1 MEKADRKT
9 MLVHFDTWLTL
20 TATMSDEQVGKLLR
34 AAITY
39 ARGDSESEAFFGG
52 DKVLTLALSMLKMS
66 DDMDWKQY
74 RMKCEKLKANIQ
86 KRWRKSN
93 IQTNTNEYNSIQMG
107 TYTNTN
113 TNTYTNTNT
122 NTNTNTDVVTTN
134 SNELAIPTTI
144 QKEDNA
150 QGRELLLSRLRER
163 MYREQ
168 IKLNNIAASLHA
180 TVEDVLR
187 TGDAVID
194 EWGLTDEPAKGI
206 NMKHLLSQIRIKW
219 EAWQRLERQRTA
231 EDREREWMNDMAAGA
246 IDNLERINNTKTTTK

>member
-20 TATMSDEQVGKLLR
+20 TTTMSDAQIGILLR
-34 AAITY
+34 AAIAY
-39 ARGDSESEAFFGG
+39 ARGESEACFGG
-52 DKVLTLALSMLKMS
+52 DKVLALAFSMLKMS

-74 RMKCEKLKANIQ
+74 RLKCEKLKANIQ

-93 IQTNTNEYNSIQMG
+93 IQTNTNEYNSIQKG
-107 TYTNTN
+107 TY
-113 TNTYTNTNT
+113 T

-134 SNELAIPTTI
+134 SNELAITTTI
-144 QKEDNA
+144 QKDNA

-194 EWGLTDEPAKGI
+194 EWELTDEPAKGI

-219 EAWQRLERQRTA
+219 EVQQRAERQRTA
-231 EDREREWMNDMAAGA
+231 EDRERDWINDMAAGA
-246 IDNLERINNTKTTTK
+246 IDNLERINNGKTIKK

>member
-34 AAITY
+34 AAIAY

-52 DKVLTLALSMLKMS
+52 DKVLALAFSILKMS

-74 RMKCEKLKANIQ
+74 RLKCEKLKSNIQ
-86 KRWRKSN
+86 KRWRKQ
-93 IQTNTNEYNSIQMG
+93 IQTNTNEYNSIQKG
-107 TYTNTN
+107 TY
-113 TNTYTNTNT
+113 TNT

-134 SNELAIPTTI
+134 SNELAIPTTN
-144 QKEDNA
+144 QKDNA

-194 EWGLTDEPAKGI
+194 EWGLTDEPSKGI

-231 EDREREWMNDMAAGA
+231 DDRERDWMNDMAAGA
-246 IDNLERINNTKTTTK
+246 IDNLERINNSKTINK

>member
-20 TATMSDEQVGKLLR
+20 TATMSDEQVGILLR
-34 AAITY
+34 AAIAY
-39 ARGDSESEAFFGG
+39 ARGEGEACFGG
-52 DKVLTLALSMLKMS
+52 DRVLALAFSMLKMS

-74 RMKCEKLKANIQ
+74 RLKCEKLKANIQ

-93 IQTNTNEYNSIQMG
+93 IQTNTNEYNSIQKG
-107 TYTNTN
+107 TY
-113 TNTYTNTNT
+113 TNT

-134 SNELAIPTTI
+134 SNELAITTTN
-144 QKEDNA
+144 QKDNA
-150 QGRELLLSRLRER
+150 QGRELLLSRLRDR

-168 IKLNNIAASLHA
+168 IKLHNIAASLHA

-194 EWGLTDEPAKGI
+194 EWELTDEPAKGI

-219 EAWQRLERQRTA
+219 EVQQRAERQRTA
-231 EDREREWMNDMAAGA
+231 EDRERDWINDMAAGA
-246 IDNLERINNTKTTTK
+246 IDNIERINNGKTIKK

>member
-20 TATMSDEQVGKLLR
+20 TATMSDAQVGQLLR
-34 AAITY
+34 AAIAY

-52 DKVLTLALSMLKMS
+52 DKVLALAFSMLKMS

-74 RMKCEKLKANIQ
+74 RLKCEKLKANIQ

-93 IQTNTNEYNSIQMG
+93 IQTNTNEYNSIQKG
-107 TYTNTN
+107 
-113 TNTYTNTNT
+113 TYTNTNT
-122 NTNTNTDVVTTN
+122 NTNTNTVVVTTN
-134 SNELAIPTTI
+134 SNELAITTTN
-144 QKEDNA
+144 QKDNA

-168 IKLNNIAASLHA
+168 IKLNNIAALLHA

-187 TGDAVID
+187 TGDAVIE

-231 EDREREWMNDMAAGA
+231 DDRERDWMNDMAAGA
-246 IDNLERINNTKTTTK
+246 IDNLERINNGKTMKK

>member
-9 MLVHFDTWLTL
+9 MLVYFDAWQTL

-34 AAITY
+34 ATIAY
-39 ARGDSESEAFFGG
+39 ARGESDCDACFGG
-52 DKVLTLALSMLKMS
+52 DNVLVLAFSMLKMY
-66 DDMDWKQY
+66 DDKDWTNY
-74 RMKCEKLKANIQ
+74 ANKCEKNKANIQ
-86 KRWRKSN
+86 KRWRKQ
-93 IQTNTNEYNSIQMG
+93 IQTNTNEYDYKNRINS
-107 TYTNTN
+107 YNN
-113 TNTYTNTNT
+113 NNND
-122 NTNTNTDVVTTN
+122 NNNNNNNDVVKTN
-134 SNELAIPTTI
+134 SNELAITTTN
-144 QKEDNA
+144 QKDNA
-150 QGRELLLSRLRER
+150 QGRELLLSRLHER

-231 EDREREWMNDMAAGA
+231 DDRERDWMNDMAAGA
-246 IDNLERINNTKTTTK
+246 IDNLERINNGKTIKK

>member
-34 AAITY
+34 AAIAY
-39 ARGDSESEAFFGG
+39 ARGDSESDAFFGG
-52 DKVLTLALSMLKMS
+52 DKVLALAFSMLKMS

-74 RMKCEKLKANIQ
+74 RLKCEKLKSNIQ
-86 KRWRKSN
+86 KRWRKQ
-93 IQTNTNEYNSIQMG
+93 IQTNTNEYNSIQKG
-107 TYTNTN
+107 TY
-113 TNTYTNTNT
+113 TNT

-134 SNELAIPTTI
+134 SNELAIPTTN
-144 QKEDNA
+144 QKDNA

-194 EWGLTDEPAKGI
+194 EWGLTDEPSKGI

-231 EDREREWMNDMAAGA
+231 DDRERDWMNDMAAGA
-246 IDNLERINNTKTTTK
+246 IDNLERINNSKTINK

>member
-34 AAITY
+34 AAIAY
-39 ARGDSESEAFFGG
+39 ARGESEGEPCFGG
-52 DKVLTLALSMLKMS
+52 DKVLALAFSMLKMS

-74 RMKCEKLKANIQ
+74 RLKCEKLKANIQ
-86 KRWRKSN
+86 KRWGKSN
-93 IQTNTNEYNSIQMG
+93 IQKNTKEYKSIQMG
-107 TYTNTN
+107 TY
-113 TNTYTNTNT
+113 TNT

-134 SNELAIPTTI
+134 SNELAITTTN
-144 QKEDNA
+144 QKDNNA
-150 QGRELLLSRLRER
+150 QGRELLLSRLRDR

-168 IKLNNIAASLHA
+168 IKLHNISASLHA

-194 EWGLTDEPAKGI
+194 EWELTDEPAKGI

-219 EAWQRLERQRTA
+219 EAQQRAERQRTA
-231 EDREREWMNDMAAGA
+231 DDRERDWINDMAAGA
-246 IDNLERINNTKTTTK
+246 IDNLERINNGKTTKK

>member
-34 AAITY
+34 AAIAY
-39 ARGDSESEAFFGG
+39 ARGDSESDAFFGG
-52 DKVLTLALSMLKMS
+52 DKVLALAFSMLKMS

-74 RMKCEKLKANIQ
+74 RLKCEKLKSNIQ
-86 KRWRKSN
+86 KRWRKQ
-93 IQTNTNEYNSIQMG
+93 IQTNTNEYNSIQKG
-107 TYTNTN
+107 
-113 TNTYTNTNT
+113 TYTNTNT

-134 SNELAIPTTI
+134 SNELAIPTTN
-144 QKEDNA
+144 QKDNA

-187 TGDAVID
+187 IGDAVID
-194 EWGLTDEPAKGI
+194 EWGLTDEPGI

-231 EDREREWMNDMAAGA
+231 DDRERDWMNDMAAGA
-246 IDNLERINNTKTTTK
+246 IDNLERINNSKTTTK

>member
-20 TATMSDEQVGKLLR
+20 TATMSDAQVGQLLR
-34 AAITY
+34 AAIAY

-52 DKVLTLALSMLKMS
+52 DKVLALAFSMLKMS

-74 RMKCEKLKANIQ
+74 RMKCEKLKSNIQ
-86 KRWRKSN
+86 KRWRKQ
-93 IQTNTNEYNSIQMG
+93 IQMNTNEYNSIQMG

-113 TNTYTNTNT
+113 TNT
-122 NTNTNTDVVTTN
+122 NTNTDTDVVITN
-134 SNELAIPTTI
+134 SNELAIPTTN
-144 QKEDNA
+144 QKDNA

-219 EAWQRLERQRTA
+219 EAWQRLERKRTA
-231 EDREREWMNDMAAGA
+231 DDREREWMNDMAAGA
-246 IDNLERINNTKTTTK
+246 IDNLERINNGKTIKK

>member
-1 MEKADRKT
+1 MEKVDRKT

-34 AAITY
+34 ASIAY
-39 ARGDSESEAFFGG
+39 ARGESESETCFGG
-52 DKVLTLALSMLKMS
+52 DKVLALAFSMLKMS

-74 RMKCEKLKANIQ
+74 RLKCEKLKANIQ

-93 IQTNTNEYNSIQMG
+93 IQKNTNEYNSIQMG

-113 TNTYTNTNT
+113 TNTNTNT
-122 NTNTNTDVVTTN
+122 DTNTDVVTTN
-134 SNELAIPTTI
+134 SNELAITTTN
-144 QKEDNA
+144 QKDNA
-150 QGRELLLSRLRER
+150 QGRELLLSRLRDR

-168 IKLNNIAASLHA
+168 IKLHNIAASLHA

-194 EWGLTDEPAKGI
+194 EWELTDEPAKGI

-219 EAWQRLERQRTA
+219 EAQQRAERQRTA
-231 EDREREWMNDMAAGA
+231 DDRERDWINDMAAGA
-246 IDNLERINNTKTTTK
+246 IDNLERINNGKTIKK

>member
-20 TATMSDEQVGKLLR
+20 TATMSDEHVGKLLR
-34 AAITY
+34 AVIAY
-39 ARGDSESEAFFGG
+39 ARGDSESEAFFSG
-52 DKVLTLALSMLKMS
+52 DKVLALAFSMLKMS

-74 RMKCEKLKANIQ
+74 RLKCEKLKSNIQ

-93 IQTNTNEYNSIQMG
+93 IQTNTNEYNSIQKG
-107 TYTNTN
+107 TY
-113 TNTYTNTNT
+113 TYTNTNT
-122 NTNTNTDVVTTN
+122 NTNTDTNTDVVTTN

-144 QKEDNA
+144 QKDNA
-150 QGRELLLSRLRER
+150 QGRELLLSQLRER
-163 MYREQ
+163 MYLEQ

-219 EAWQRLERQRTA
+219 EAWKRLERQRTA
-231 EDREREWMNDMAAGA
+231 DDRERDWMNDMAAGA
-246 IDNLERINNTKTTTK
+246 IDNLERINNSKTTTK

>member
-9 MLVHFDTWLTL
+9 MLVYIDTWLTL
-20 TATMSDEQVGKLLR
+20 TATMSDEQVGILLR
-34 AAITY
+34 AAIAY
-39 ARGDSESEAFFGG
+39 ARGESEACFGG
-52 DKVLTLALSMLKMS
+52 DKVLALAFSMLTMY
-66 DDMDWKQY
+66 DDRDWKQY
-74 RMKCEKLKANIQ
+74 RLKCEKLKANIQ

-93 IQTNTNEYNSIQMG
+93 IQKNTKEYNCIQNIQ
-107 TYTNTN
+107 TDSNN
-113 TNTYTNTNT
+113 NS
-122 NTNTNTDVVTTN
+122 DVVTTN
-134 SNELAIPTTI
+134 SNELAITTTN
-144 QKEDNA
+144 QKDNA

-163 MYREQ
+163 MYKEQ

-231 EDREREWMNDMAAGA
+231 DDRERDWMNDMAAGA
-246 IDNLERINNTKTTTK
+246 IDNLERINNGKTITK

>member
-20 TATMSDEQVGKLLR
+20 TATMSDEQVGILLR
-34 AAITY
+34 AAIAY
-39 ARGDSESEAFFGG
+39 ARGESEACFGG
-52 DKVLTLALSMLKMS
+52 DKVLALAFSILKMS

-74 RMKCEKLKANIQ
+74 RLKCEKLKANIQ

-93 IQTNTNEYNSIQMG
+93 IQTNTNEYNSIQKD
-107 TYTNTN
+107 TY
-113 TNTYTNTNT
+113 TNT

-134 SNELAIPTTI
+134 SNELAITTTI
-144 QKEDNA
+144 QKDNA

-219 EAWQRLERQRTA
+219 EAWKRLERQRTA
-231 EDREREWMNDMAAGA
+231 DDRERDWMNDMAAGA
-246 IDNLERINNTKTTTK
+246 IDNLERINKTKKK

>member
-20 TATMSDEQVGKLLR
+20 TATMSDAQVGQLLR
-34 AAITY
+34 AAIAY
-39 ARGDSESEAFFGG
+39 ARGESEACFGG
-52 DKVLTLALSMLKMS
+52 DKVLALAFSMLKMS

-74 RMKCEKLKANIQ
+74 RLKCEKLKANIQ

-93 IQTNTNEYNSIQMG
+93 IQKNTNEYNSIQMG
-107 TYTNTN
+107 TY
-113 TNTYTNTNT
+113 TNT

-134 SNELAIPTTI
+134 SNELAITTTN

-168 IKLNNIAASLHA
+168 IKLHNIAASLHA

-194 EWGLTDEPAKGI
+194 EWELTDEPAKGI

-219 EAWQRLERQRTA
+219 EAQQRAERQRTA
-231 EDREREWMNDMAAGA
+231 EDRERDWINDMAAGA
-246 IDNLERINNTKTTTK
+246 IDNLERINNGKTTKK

>member
-20 TATMSDEQVGKLLR
+20 TSTMSDEQVGKLLR
-34 AAITY
+34 AAIAY
-39 ARGDSESEAFFGG
+39 ARGDSESDAFFGG
-52 DKVLTLALSMLKMS
+52 DKVLALAFSMLQMS

-74 RMKCEKLKANIQ
+74 RLKCEKLKSNIQ
-86 KRWRKSN
+86 KRWRKQ
-93 IQTNTNEYNSIQMG
+93 IQTNTNEYNSIQKG
-107 TYTNTN
+107 TY
-113 TNTYTNTNT
+113 TNT
-122 NTNTNTDVVTTN
+122 NTNTNTDVVITN
-134 SNELAIPTTI
+134 SNELAIPTTN
-144 QKEDNA
+144 QKDNA
-150 QGRELLLSRLRER
+150 QGRELLLRRLRER

-231 EDREREWMNDMAAGA
+231 DDRERDWMNDMAAGA
-246 IDNLERINNTKTTTK
+246 IDNLERINNSKTINK

>member
-20 TATMSDEQVGKLLR
+20 TATMSDAQVGQLLR
-34 AAITY
+34 AAIAY
-39 ARGDSESEAFFGG
+39 ARGESEACFGG
-52 DKVLTLALSMLKMS
+52 DKVLALAFSMLKMS

-74 RMKCEKLKANIQ
+74 RLKCEKLKANIQ
-86 KRWRKSN
+86 KRWRKPN
-93 IQTNTNEYNSIQMG
+93 IQTNTNEYNSIQKG
-107 TYTNTN
+107 TY
-113 TNTYTNTNT
+113 TNT

-134 SNELAIPTTI
+134 SNELAITTTTTN
-144 QKEDNA
+144 QKDNA

-219 EAWQRLERQRTA
+219 EAWSRLERQRTA
-231 EDREREWMNDMAAGA
+231 DDRERDWMNDMAAGA
-246 IDNLERINNTKTTTK
+246 IDNLERINNGISIKK

>member
-1 MEKADRKT
+1 MEKSDRKT
-9 MLVHFDTWLTL
+9 MLVYFEAWRTL
-20 TATMSDEQVGKLLR
+20 TATMSDAQVGQLLR
-34 AAITY
+34 AAIAY
-39 ARGDSESEAFFGG
+39 ARGESGSETCFGG
-52 DKVLTLALSMLKMS
+52 DEVLSLAFSMLKMY
-66 DDMDWKQY
+66 DDKDWASY
-74 RMKCEKLKANIQ
+74 SNKCEKNKANVQ
-86 KRWRKSN
+86 KRWRKV
-93 IQTNTNEYNSIQMG
+93 IRTNTNEYDCKNRTNS
-107 TYTNTN
+107 YSNN
-113 TNTYTNTNT
+113 NNN
-122 NTNTNTDVVTTN
+122 NDSNNNNNNDVVTTN
-134 SNELAIPTTI
+134 SNELAITTTN
-144 QKEDNA
+144 QKDNA

-231 EDREREWMNDMAAGA
+231 DDRERDWMNDMAAGA
-246 IDNLERINNTKTTTK
+246 IDNLERINNGKTIKK

>member
-1 MEKADRKT
+1 MEKANRRT

-34 AAITY
+34 AAIAY
-39 ARGDSESEAFFGG
+39 ARCDSESDAFFGG
-52 DKVLTLALSMLKMS
+52 DKVLALAFSILKMS

-74 RMKCEKLKANIQ
+74 RLKCEKLKANIQ

-93 IQTNTNEYNSIQMG
+93 IQKNTNEYNSIQMG

-113 TNTYTNTNT
+113 TNTNTDT
-122 NTNTNTDVVTTN
+122 DTNTDVVITN
-134 SNELAIPTTI
+134 SNELAIPTTN
-144 QKEDNA
+144 QKDNA
-150 QGRELLLSRLRER
+150 QWRELLLSRLRER

-194 EWGLTDEPAKGI
+194 EWGLTEEPAKGI

-219 EAWQRLERQRTA
+219 EAWQRSERQRTA
-231 EDREREWMNDMAAGA
+231 DDRERDWMNDMAAGA
-246 IDNLERINNTKTTTK
+246 IDNLERINNSKTTTK

>member
-20 TATMSDEQVGKLLR
+20 TATMSDEQVGILLR
-34 AAITY
+34 ANIAY
-39 ARGDSESEAFFGG
+39 ARGESEACFGG
-52 DKVLTLALSMLKMS
+52 DKVLALAFSMLKMS

-74 RMKCEKLKANIQ
+74 RLKCEKLKANIQ

-93 IQTNTNEYNSIQMG
+93 IQTNTNEYNSIQKG
-107 TYTNTN
+107 TY
-113 TNTYTNTNT
+113 T

-134 SNELAIPTTI
+134 SNELAITTTN
-144 QKEDNA
+144 QKDNA
-150 QGRELLLSRLRER
+150 QGRELLLSLLRER

-231 EDREREWMNDMAAGA
+231 DDREREWMNDMAAGA
-246 IDNLERINNTKTTTK
+246 IDNLERINKTKKK

>member
-34 AAITY
+34 AAIAY
-39 ARGDSESEAFFGG
+39 ARGNSESDAFFGG
-52 DKVLTLALSMLKMS
+52 DKVLALAFSMLQMS

-74 RMKCEKLKANIQ
+74 RLKCEKLKSNIQ
-86 KRWRKSN
+86 KRWRKQ
-93 IQTNTNEYNSIQMG
+93 IQTNTNEYNSIQKG

-113 TNTYTNTNT
+113 TNI

-134 SNELAIPTTI
+134 SNELAIPTTN
-144 QKEDNA
+144 QKDND

-231 EDREREWMNDMAAGA
+231 DDRERDWMNDMAAGA
-246 IDNLERINNTKTTTK
+246 IDNLERINNSKTINK

>member
-20 TATMSDEQVGKLLR
+20 TSTMSDEQVGKLLR
-34 AAITY
+34 AAIAY
-39 ARGDSESEAFFGG
+39 ARGDSEGDAFFGG
-52 DKVLTLALSMLKMS
+52 DKVLALAFSMLQMS

-74 RMKCEKLKANIQ
+74 RLKCEKLKSNIQ
-86 KRWRKSN
+86 KRWRKQ
-93 IQTNTNEYNSIQMG
+93 IQTNTNEYNSIQKG
-107 TYTNTN
+107 
-113 TNTYTNTNT
+113 TYTNTNT

-134 SNELAIPTTI
+134 SNELAIPTTN
-144 QKEDNA
+144 QKDNA

-231 EDREREWMNDMAAGA
+231 DDRERDWMNDMAAGA
-246 IDNLERINNTKTTTK
+246 IDNLERINNSKTITK

>member
-34 AAITY
+34 ASIAY
-39 ARGDSESEAFFGG
+39 ARGESESETCFGG
-52 DKVLTLALSMLKMS
+52 NEVLALAFSMLKMS

-74 RMKCEKLKANIQ
+74 RLKCEKLKANIQ

-93 IQTNTNEYNSIQMG
+93 IQKNTNEYNSIQMG

-113 TNTYTNTNT
+113 TNT
-122 NTNTNTDVVTTN
+122 DVVTTN
-134 SNELAIPTTI
+134 SNELAITTTN
-144 QKEDNA
+144 QKDNA
-150 QGRELLLSRLRER
+150 QGRELLLSRLRDR

-168 IKLNNIAASLHA
+168 IKLHNISASLHA

-219 EAWQRLERQRTA
+219 EVQQRAERQRTA
-231 EDREREWMNDMAAGA
+231 DDREREWINDMAAGA
-246 IDNLERINNTKTTTK
+246 IDNLERINNGKTIKK

>member
-20 TATMSDEQVGKLLR
+20 TETMSDEQVGQLLR
-34 AAITY
+34 AAISY

-52 DKVLTLALSMLKMS
+52 DKVLALAFSMLKMS

-74 RMKCEKLKANIQ
+74 RLKCEKLKSNIQ
-86 KRWRKSN
+86 KRWRKQ
-93 IQTNTNEYNSIQMG
+93 IQKNTNEYNSIQMG

-113 TNTYTNTNT
+113 TNT
-122 NTNTNTDVVTTN
+122 NTDVVITN
-134 SNELAIPTTI
+134 SNELAIPTTN
-144 QKEDNA
+144 QKDNA

-231 EDREREWMNDMAAGA
+231 DDRERDWMNDMAAGA
-246 IDNLERINNTKTTTK
+246 IDNLERINNSKTTTK

>member
-20 TATMSDEQVGKLLR
+20 TATMSDAQVGQLLR
-34 AAITY
+34 AAIAY
-39 ARGDSESEAFFGG
+39 ARGESEACFGG
-52 DKVLTLALSMLKMS
+52 DKVLALAFSMLKMS

-74 RMKCEKLKANIQ
+74 RLKCEKLKANIQ

-113 TNTYTNTNT
+113 TNT
-122 NTNTNTDVVTTN
+122 DVATTN
-134 SNELAIPTTI
+134 SNELAIATTI

-231 EDREREWMNDMAAGA
+231 DDREREWMNDMAAGA
-246 IDNLERINNTKTTTK
+246 IDNLERINNGKTITK

>member
-20 TATMSDEQVGKLLR
+20 TATMSDEHVGKLLR
-34 AAITY
+34 AAIAY
-39 ARGDSESEAFFGG
+39 ARGDSESDAFFGG
-52 DKVLTLALSMLKMS
+52 DKVLALAFSMLQMS

-74 RMKCEKLKANIQ
+74 RLKCEKLKSNIQ
-86 KRWRKSN
+86 KRWRKQ
-93 IQTNTNEYNSIQMG
+93 IQTNTNEYNSIQKG
-107 TYTNTN
+107 TY
-113 TNTYTNTNT
+113 TNT

-134 SNELAIPTTI
+134 SNELAIPTTN
-144 QKEDNA
+144 QKDNA

-194 EWGLTDEPAKGI
+194 EWGLTDEPSKGI

-231 EDREREWMNDMAAGA
+231 DDRERDWMNDMAAGA
-246 IDNLERINNTKTTTK
+246 IDNLERINNSKTTTK

>member
-1 MEKADRKT
+1 MEKSDRKT

-34 AAITY
+34 AAIAY
-39 ARGDSESEAFFGG
+39 ARGNSESDAFFGG
-52 DKVLTLALSMLKMS
+52 DKVLALAFSMLQMS

-74 RMKCEKLKANIQ
+74 RLKCEKLKSNIQ
-86 KRWRKSN
+86 KRWRKQ
-93 IQTNTNEYNSIQMG
+93 IQTNTNEYNSIQKG
-107 TYTNTN
+107 TY
-113 TNTYTNTNT
+113 TNT

-134 SNELAIPTTI
+134 SNELAIPTTN
-144 QKEDNA
+144 QKDNA

-168 IKLNNIAASLHA
+168 IKLNNIAASIHA

-231 EDREREWMNDMAAGA
+231 DDRERDWMNDMAAGA
-246 IDNLERINNTKTTTK
+246 IDNLERINNSKTINK

>member
-9 MLVHFDTWLTL
+9 MLVYFDAWQTL
-20 TATMSDEQVGKLLR
+20 TAMMSDAQVGKLLR
-34 AAITY
+34 ATIAY
-39 ARGDSESEAFFGG
+39 ARGESEPCFGG
-52 DKVLTLALSMLKMS
+52 DDVLALAFSMLKMY
-66 DDMDWKQY
+66 DDKDWTNY
-74 RMKCEKLKANIQ
+74 ANKCEKNKANVQ
-86 KRWRKSN
+86 KRWRKQ
-93 IQTNTNEYNSIQMG
+93 IQTNTNEYDCKNRINS
-107 TYTNTN
+107 YSNN
-113 TNTYTNTNT
+113 NSNN
-122 NTNTNTDVVTTN
+122 NNNNNSDVVTTN
-134 SNELAIPTTI
+134 SNELAITTTN
-144 QKEDNA
+144 QKDNA

-194 EWGLTDEPAKGI
+194 EWGLTDEPEKGI

-231 EDREREWMNDMAAGA
+231 DDRERDWMNDMAAGA
-246 IDNLERINNTKTTTK
+246 IDNLERINKTKKK

>member
-20 TATMSDEQVGKLLR
+20 TATMSDAQVGKLLR
-34 AAITY
+34 AAIAY

-52 DKVLTLALSMLKMS
+52 DKVLALAFSMLKMS

-74 RMKCEKLKANIQ
+74 RLKCEKLKANIQ

-113 TNTYTNTNT
+113 TNTNTN
-122 NTNTNTDVVTTN
+122 VATTN
-134 SNELAIPTTI
+134 SNELAIATTI

-150 QGRELLLSRLRER
+150 QGRELLLSRLRDR

-168 IKLNNIAASLHA
+168 IKLHNISASLHA

-219 EAWQRLERQRTA
+219 EAWQRAERQRTA
-231 EDREREWMNDMAAGA
+231 DDRERDWINDMAAGA
-246 IDNLERINNTKTTTK
+246 IDNLERINNGKTTKK

>member
-9 MLVHFDTWLTL
+9 MLVYIDTWLTL
-20 TATMSDEQVGKLLR
+20 TATMSDEQVGILLR
-34 AAITY
+34 AAIAY
-39 ARGDSESEAFFGG
+39 ARGESEACFGG
-52 DKVLTLALSMLKMS
+52 DKVLALAFSMLTMY
-66 DDMDWKQY
+66 DDRDWKQY
-74 RMKCEKLKANIQ
+74 RLKCEKLKANIQ

-93 IQTNTNEYNSIQMG
+93 IQTNTNEYNCIQNIQ
-107 TYTNTN
+107 TDSNN
-113 TNTYTNTNT
+113 NSNN
-122 NTNTNTDVVTTN
+122 NSNTDVVTTN
-134 SNELAIPTTI
+134 SNELAITTTN
-144 QKEDNA
+144 QKDNA

-231 EDREREWMNDMAAGA
+231 DDRERDWMNDMAAGA
-246 IDNLERINNTKTTTK
+246 IDNLERINNGKTITK

>member
-9 MLVHFDTWLTL
+9 MIVHFDTWLTL
-20 TATMSDEQVGKLLR
+20 TETMSDAQVGQLLR
-34 AAITY
+34 AAIAY
-39 ARGDSESEAFFGG
+39 ARGDSESEEFFGG
-52 DKVLTLALSMLKMS
+52 DKVLALAFSMLKMS

-74 RMKCEKLKANIQ
+74 RLKCEKLKANIQ
-86 KRWRKSN
+86 KRWRKQ

-107 TYTNTN
+107 TY
-113 TNTYTNTNT
+113 TNT

-134 SNELAIPTTI
+134 SNELAIPTTN
-144 QKEDNA
+144 KKDNA
-150 QGRELLLSRLRER
+150 QGRELLLSLLRER
-163 MYREQ
+163 MYKEQ

-231 EDREREWMNDMAAGA
+231 DDRERDWMNDMAAGA
-246 IDNLERINNTKTTTK
+246 IDNLERINNSKTTTK

>member
-20 TATMSDEQVGKLLR
+20 TATMSDAQVGKLLR
-34 AAITY
+34 AAIAY

-52 DKVLTLALSMLKMS
+52 DKVLALAFSMLKMS

-74 RMKCEKLKANIQ
+74 RLKCEKLKANIQ

-113 TNTYTNTNT
+113 TNTN
-122 NTNTNTDVVTTN
+122 VATTN
-134 SNELAIPTTI
+134 SNELAIATTI

-150 QGRELLLSRLRER
+150 QGRELLLSQFRER

-231 EDREREWMNDMAAGA
+231 DDRERDWMNDMAAGA
-246 IDNLERINNTKTTTK
+246 IDNLERINNGKTIKK

>member
-20 TATMSDEQVGKLLR
+20 TATMSDAQVGQLLR
-34 AAITY
+34 AAIAY
-39 ARGDSESEAFFGG
+39 ARGESESEACFGG
-52 DKVLTLALSMLKMS
+52 DRVLALAFSMLKMS

-74 RMKCEKLKANIQ
+74 RLKCEKLKANIQ
-86 KRWRKSN
+86 KRWRKQ

-107 TYTNTN
+107 
-113 TNTYTNTNT
+113 TYTNTNT

-134 SNELAIPTTI
+134 SNELAITTTN
-144 QKEDNA
+144 QKDNA
-150 QGRELLLSRLRER
+150 QGRELLLSRLRDK

-168 IKLNNIAASLHA
+168 IKLHNIAASLHA

-194 EWGLTDEPAKGI
+194 EWELTDEPAKGI

-219 EAWQRLERQRTA
+219 EAQQRLERQRTA
-231 EDREREWMNDMAAGA
+231 DDRERDWINDMAAGA
-246 IDNLERINNTKTTTK
+246 IDNLERINNGKTTKK

>member
-34 AAITY
+34 AAIAY
-39 ARGDSESEAFFGG
+39 ARGDSESDAFFGG
-52 DKVLTLALSMLKMS
+52 DKVLALAFSMLQMS

-74 RMKCEKLKANIQ
+74 RLKCEKLKSNIQ
-86 KRWRKSN
+86 KRWRKQ
-93 IQTNTNEYNSIQMG
+93 IQTNTNEYNSIQKG
-107 TYTNTN
+107 
-113 TNTYTNTNT
+113 TYTNTNT
-122 NTNTNTDVVTTN
+122 NTNTDTDVVTTN
-134 SNELAIPTTI
+134 SNELAIPTTN
-144 QKEDNA
+144 QKDNA

-187 TGDAVID
+187 IGDAVID
-194 EWGLTDEPAKGI
+194 EWGLTDEPSKGI

-231 EDREREWMNDMAAGA
+231 DDRERDWMNDMAAGA
-246 IDNLERINNTKTTTK
+246 IDNLERINNSKTINK